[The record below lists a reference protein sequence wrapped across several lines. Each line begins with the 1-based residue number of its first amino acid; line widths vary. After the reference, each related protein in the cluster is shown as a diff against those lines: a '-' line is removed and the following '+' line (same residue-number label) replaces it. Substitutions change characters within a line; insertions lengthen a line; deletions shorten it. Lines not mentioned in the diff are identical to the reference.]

1 MPEYITKGGSKF
13 VLTHEQIELVK
24 STSDREVLVLW
35 EKSANKKYQ
44 IGLVKKTFKYKGRQ
58 IPNNTLIIFDRNN
71 RIWISSDFPFMAVHN
86 RSGETIK
93 RQLIPKNRLKYLKL
107 SCYDYTWG
115 AWADTTIGRGSLL
128 SNVYDAISELGV
140 DYTEHVPEEIKEY
153 EYKRLMKH
161 DRKKRKVYTIMDPSN
176 PHYRIDGIYR

>member
-58 IPNNTLIIFDRNN
+58 IPNNTLIIFDRN
-71 RIWISSDFPFMAVHN
+71 ISNKPYNF
-86 RSGETIK
+86 I
-93 RQLIPKNRLKYLKL
+93 
-107 SCYDYTWG
+107 
-115 AWADTTIGRGSLL
+115 
-128 SNVYDAISELGV
+128 
-140 DYTEHVPEEIKEY
+140 
-153 EYKRLMKH
+153 
-161 DRKKRKVYTIMDPSN
+161 
-176 PHYRIDGIYR
+176 